1 LRNSKQ
7 LQDIYD
13 KLFAYCESEKF
24 AGYDPFDG
32 LNSSIFQATPFR
44 KFTISRLAFLQ
55 FVKRSPFN
63 LRPILR
69 IPKGVNAKGIALFS
83 LAELSRFRATNENIH
98 ADNAKSLLEVL
109 SGLTIE
115 INDRKSFGY
124 NFDWQSRAFFA
135 PKGTPTIVP
144 TAFAAQAFTEGFEL
158 FGDESYLKIAA
169 SICDFIVADLNR
181 IDETV
186 DEVSFSYTPI
196 DRSVIFNA
204 SLLAGECLA
213 RIGEIRSNEEYL
225 NLAEK
230 SANYV
235 IKRQKENGSWAYGS
249 KLRHSWVDNFH
260 TAYILLS
267 LYRLQNL
274 IPNFNCQETI
284 DRGLDFWLDNFFL
297 ADGTPKYFE
306 NSVFPVDIH
315 SASAAIVALAELSEL
330 NERCLPMAELVADW
344 TIENLQS
351 ESGFFYYQKR
361 RFYTEKTS
369 YIRWANAWTAY
380 AISRLLEVKTK

>member
-13 KLFAYCESEKF
+13 KLFACCQSENF

-32 LNSSIFQATPFR
+32 LNSSIFKASQLGNFAL
-44 KFTISRLAFLQ
+44 SRLAFLQ
-55 FVKRSPFN
+55 LVKRSPIN
-63 LRPILR
+63 LRPLFR
-69 IPKGVNAKGIALFS
+69 IPKGVNPKGIALFAI
-83 LAELSRFRATNENIH
+83 AELSRFRATNESIH
-98 ADNAKSLLEVL
+98 GDNAKTLLQTLTGL
-109 SGLTIE
+109 S
-115 INDRKSFGY
+115 INFNERTSFGY

-144 TAFAAQAFTEGFEL
+144 TAFAAQAFLEAFDI
-158 FGDESYLKIAA
+158 FGDENYLRTAT
-169 SICDFIVADLNR
+169 SICDFVANDLNR
-181 IDETV
+181 IDETA

-213 RIGEIRSNEEYL
+213 KVGSIQSKQEFL

-235 IKRQKENGSWAYGS
+235 IRRQKENGSWAYGS
-249 KLRHSWVDNFH
+249 KLRHAWVDNFH

-267 LYRLQNL
+267 LFRLQKL
-274 IPNFNCQETI
+274 IPNLNCQKTI
-284 DRGLDFWLDNFFL
+284 DRGLIFWLDNFFL

-315 SASAAIVALAELSEL
+315 SA
-330 NERCLPMAELVADW
+330 
-344 TIENLQS
+344 
-351 ESGFFYYQKR
+351 
-361 RFYTEKTS
+361 
-369 YIRWANAWTAY
+369 
-380 AISRLLEVKTK
+380 